1 MSAPFDYSDLKTTAD
16 DLITE
21 FGEAVTLRRS
31 ATTFAD
37 PAAPWEGPEVA
48 GATVQAIAAQAVFF
62 DLSNDPFTTTGAG
75 IGRGSTSV
83 EEHRA
88 RVLVQAVAA
97 LPAEIGT
104 DWAVDRGGRLYS
116 ITAARPQNPGGTL
129 LYYELIVRV

>member
-1 MSAPFDYSDLKTTAD
+1 VSSAFYDSLKATAD
-16 DLITE
+16 ELLAE
-21 FGEAVTLRRS
+21 FGEAVTLRRE

-37 PAAPWEGPEVA
+37 PTAPWEGPAVA
-48 GATVQAIAAQAVFF
+48 GATIQAIAANAVFF

-75 IGRGSTSV
+75 IGRGSTPV

-88 RVLVQAVAA
+88 RVLVEAVSA
-97 LPAEIGT
+97 LPEEIGT

-129 LYYELIVRV
+129 LYYELVIRV